1 LLGKQPSKIFT
12 YKKQPTKFDIFS
24 ERYFEPWY
32 HKIAIFV
39 IVHLS
44 TQIYQ
49 KTYQN
54 FTICCITLF
63 QIVHINY
70 ARQMNSDQLLLH
82 MNKKLLT
89 IDYLHDHV
97 RPCIQVGMQ
106 NVKLSFLSVQSSTQ
120 PSKHQA
126 CAWYL
131 YCMWLNL
138 WKRHHRIVVLNID
151 QPTSHHPDCISDT
164 HFATSHQI
172 SPVWS
177 LWTEGM
183 HGKSISTGGGGG
195 GSLDIPAFFICNFEK

>member
-1 LLGKQPSKIFT
+1 MLYWFTSLLFGLWLCPLQNITKLCLENSRQKFSLTKNSLQNLTYFQNVILNPS
-12 YKKQPTKFDIFS
+12 
-24 ERYFEPWY
+24 WY
-32 HKIAIFV
+32 HNHMAIFV

-106 NVKLSFLSVQSSTQ
+106 NVKLTFLSTVQPSTQ

-131 YCMWLNL
+131 YCMW
-138 WKRHHRIVVLNID
+138 
-151 QPTSHHPDCISDT
+151 QGCI
-164 HFATSHQI
+164 
-172 SPVWS
+172 
-177 LWTEGM
+177 
-183 HGKSISTGGGGG
+183 
-195 GSLDIPAFFICNFEK
+195 FFNEL